1 MSHSPCLIP
10 LNVILRNLEST
21 CQFASNKDK
30 INHLLFIDDLKL
42 YAKSEKGLDSLVQTV
57 RIFNYGFDME
67 IDIDRCATL
76 VPKKGKITKADR
88 ISLLDGRSM
97 KGLIER
103 AG

>member
-10 LNVILRNLEST
+10 LNVILRNLKST

-67 IDIDRCATL
+67 IDIDRCPTL